1 MVRGVRSASLFYCL
15 SPEGSDL
22 ISERMQEIRC
32 NKQES
37 DQWDISGGRLGK
49 ILNKKFH
56 WGSRKKSCVVSGH
69 GKVGKC
75 STKVLFFQIIHFLKP
90 FTFQTHIY
98 LCKGKTLAD
107 ASAKYET
114 KKTP

>member
-1 MVRGVRSASLFYCL
+1 
-15 SPEGSDL
+15 
-22 ISERMQEIRC
+22 MQEIRC

-69 GKVGKC
+69 GKVGNC
-75 STKVLFFQIIHFLKP
+75 YFCVNLFRRQDNWL
-90 FTFQTHIY
+90 Q
-98 LCKGKTLAD
+98 
-107 ASAKYET
+107 
-114 KKTP
+114 